1 MDCPK
6 CGSNMKKRS
15 GKHGEFMFCPMQYR
29 CCQST
34 FSVDKPA
41 VNTEVSMN
49 SLEAEFVLFRSQAS
63 PMARM
68 LYEKVS
74 DFERE
79 NSYDYV
85 DPADVVFG
93 GEPFVD
99 GPYEDDE
106 DAILW

>member
-6 CGSNMKKRS
+6 CGSDMQKRS

-68 LYEKVS
+68 VYEN
-74 DFERE
+74 DREFER
-79 NSYDYV
+79 SYYHGSI

-93 GEPFVD
+93 GEPFVN

>member
-15 GKHGEFMFCPMQYR
+15 GKHGEFMFCPMQYW
-29 CCQST
+29 CGQST

-49 SLEAEFVLFRSQAS
+49 SLEAEFILLRSQAS

-68 LYEKVS
+68 VYENDRK
-74 DFERE
+74 FER
-79 NSYDYV
+79 SYDHSSI
-85 DPADVVFG
+85 DPAEVVFG
-93 GEPFVD
+93 GGPFVN